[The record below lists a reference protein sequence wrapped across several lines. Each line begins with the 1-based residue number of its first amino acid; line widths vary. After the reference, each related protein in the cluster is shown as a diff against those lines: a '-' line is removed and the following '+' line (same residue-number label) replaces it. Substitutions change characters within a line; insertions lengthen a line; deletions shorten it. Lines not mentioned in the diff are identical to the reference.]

1 MNEFS
6 KLHYGKE
13 NILTSSF
20 KSVFYFMKVYFLV
33 PFLFLVIACRNTAK
47 EKPKA
52 KTPEKTFNYSA
63 FVKDYA
69 EILEAILTHDTYIN
83 RLIIT
88 EKPETYIENKFTK
101 DLIHTSYKENYP
113 LGDAIGIRELFS
125 HLGNNMQDSIGFLNQ
140 TRARDTVYI
149 PQSIAHRYMVK
160 DSNRLTEEERFL
172 TKLVF
177 HLPILTQDGQK
188 AFVSVDHICGGL
200 CGQGWYFILE
210 KIKGKWKVVKY
221 EDTWIA

>member
-1 MNEFS
+1 
-6 KLHYGKE
+6 
-13 NILTSSF
+13 
-20 KSVFYFMKVYFLV
+20 MKIYFLIPV
-33 PFLFLVIACRNTAK
+33 LFLALACQSTTK
-47 EKPKA
+47 KTPKA
-52 KTPEKTFNYSA
+52 KTHEKKFNYSA
-63 FVKDYA
+63 FEKDYA

-83 RLIIT
+83 RLIII
-88 EKPETYIENKFTK
+88 KKSETYIENRFTK
-101 DLIHTSYKENYP
+101 DMIHTAYNEDYP
-113 LGDAIGIRELFS
+113 PGDAIGIRELFD
-125 HLGNNMQDSIGFLNQ
+125 HLNYSKKDSIGFLNQ

-149 PQSIAHRYMVK
+149 PQSIAHKYMVK

>member
-1 MNEFS
+1 
-6 KLHYGKE
+6 
-13 NILTSSF
+13 
-20 KSVFYFMKVYFLV
+20 MKVYFLV

-63 FVKDYA
+63 FVKDYT

-125 HLGNNMQDSIGFLNQ
+125 HLGKTCRI
-140 TRARDTVYI
+140 
-149 PQSIAHRYMVK
+149 QS
-160 DSNRLTEEERFL
+160 
-172 TKLVF
+172 
-177 HLPILTQDGQK
+177 
-188 AFVSVDHICGGL
+188 VS
-200 CGQGWYFILE
+200 
-210 KIKGKWKVVKY
+210 
-221 EDTWIA
+221 

>member
-1 MNEFS
+1 
-6 KLHYGKE
+6 
-13 NILTSSF
+13 
-20 KSVFYFMKVYFLV
+20 MKVYFLV

-52 KTPEKTFNYSA
+52 KTPEKTFYYSA
-63 FVKDYA
+63 FGKDYA
-69 EILEAILTHDTYIN
+69 EILEVILTHDTYIN

-149 PQSIAHRYMVK
+149 PQSIAHKYMVK